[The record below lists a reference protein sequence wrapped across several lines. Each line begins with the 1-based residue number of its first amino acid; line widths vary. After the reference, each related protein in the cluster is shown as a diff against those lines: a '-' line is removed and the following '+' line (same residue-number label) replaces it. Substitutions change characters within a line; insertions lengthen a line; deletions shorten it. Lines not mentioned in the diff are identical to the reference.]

1 MLPREKT
8 LKYGISSLTNIELL
22 ALILKTG
29 PRGSIV
35 LQLAEELT
43 QRANGFAN
51 LFTLTYEELIA
62 IPGIGQAKSLEI
74 LAILEI
80 AKRLSSVDKVCESD
94 LDSPQKIAE
103 WLRFQIGFSDQEEFM
118 VLFLSNAGD
127 IIKHEVLFKGSKN
140 TSIVAP
146 DEILRRAIRY
156 KAARIV
162 ICHNHPSNNV
172 RPSSAD
178 IDATR
183 NLKNACKLLSIPL
196 LDHIIVSKTD
206 YFSFKQHKLI

>member
-29 PRGSIV
+29 PRGSNV

-74 LAILEI
+74 IAILEI

-156 KAARIV
+156 KA
-162 ICHNHPSNNV
+162 
-172 RPSSAD
+172 
-178 IDATR
+178 
-183 NLKNACKLLSIPL
+183 
-196 LDHIIVSKTD
+196 VSYTHLTLPTKA
-206 YFSFKQHKLI
+206 